1 MSGLCDYMN
10 MHGLE
15 IRVDVYDALDAIRL
29 KHSNPKCCN
38 DGSIYRE
45 VIYRRFWLNQTLE
58 DVASDLSKSRGRI
71 QQIEKKALYL
81 LKVAFA
87 HEDFANRKGKVN
99 A

>member
-15 IRVDVYDALDAIRL
+15 TRVDVYDALDAIRL
-29 KHSNPKCCN
+29 KHSNPKVCN

-58 DVASDLSKSRGRI
+58 DIAFDLGKSRGRI
-71 QQIEKKALYL
+71 QQIEKKALHL
-81 LKVAFA
+81 LKVVFA
-87 HEDFANRKGKVN
+87 HENFANRKGN
-99 A
+99 